1 MKYRV
6 TDVDGNEFIFLA
18 DINEPLPSTGEPA
31 QVNAINKTFV
41 SETSPIPTYI
51 PPGPPIVERPPIIT
65 PLDPIPPS
73 IEIVGGFSE
82 EIEASFDDQELFV
95 NESILDQLKEQTG

>member
-6 TDVDGNEFIFLA
+6 TDNDGNEFIFLA
-18 DINEPLPSTGEPA
+18 NINEPLPFTGEPA

-51 PPGPPIVERPPIIT
+51 PPGPPIVTPPPIIT
-65 PLDPIPPS
+65 PLDPIPPP
-73 IEIVGGFSE
+73 IEIVGGFSP
-82 EIEASFDDQELFV
+82 EIDASFDDQEIFA
-95 NESILDQLKEQTG
+95 NENILDQLKEQTG